1 MVDKNKGKSLM
12 MNKNRRFI
20 IKTIFSSLIRR
31 RSRIMIALL
40 GVAIGATVL
49 LGMITLCYDIPRQ
62 MGQEFRSYGAN
73 LLFMPANNQPTMPLA
88 DVKQAVNLLPQD
100 KLLGVTPFRYDAIR
114 SNQHPY
120 TIVGTN
126 FEQVTKTSPY
136 WQIEGSVPKNPNEI
150 MIGTDIANFTK
161 LKIGSTMPI
170 SGKSK
175 QDSRFDEDLK
185 ITGIIKTGR
194 AEDGFIFIDLHDLE
208 VLLEESDQAEVV
220 EVSITATEAE
230 LKHYVETIKNHTN
243 TIDPHLIKW
252 VTQSESS
259 VLGKLSSLLYLV
271 TFVVL
276 VLTMICVATT
286 MMTVVMER
294 RKEIGLKKA
303 IGANNQ
309 SIAKEF
315 LAEGL
320 VLGIIGGM
328 IGVVC
333 GLVFAQVISTNVFG
347 RSIII
352 EFYLIPTT
360 IIISALVTV
369 IACLI
374 PVKRALEVEPA
385 LVLRGE

>member
-1 MVDKNKGKSLM
+1 MI
-12 MNKNRRFI
+12 NKNQRFI
-20 IKTIFSSLIRR
+20 IKTVFSSLIRR
-31 RSRIMIALL
+31 RSRILIALL

-62 MGQEFRSYGAN
+62 MGKEFRSYGAN
-73 LLFMPANNQPTMPLA
+73 MLLMPADNQSMMTME
-88 DVKQAVNLLPQD
+88 DVSKAVSLLPKE
-100 KLLGVTPFRYDAIR
+100 KLLGVTPFRYESIR
-114 SNQHPY
+114 SNQQPY
-120 TIVGTN
+120 IMVGTD
-126 FEQVTKTSPY
+126 FEQVMKTSPY
-136 WQIEGSVPKNPNEI
+136 WKIEGELPKHSHEI
-150 MIGTDIANFTK
+150 LIGTDIANFTK
-161 LKIGSTMPI
+161 LTIGSTMPVL
-170 SGKSK
+170 GKNK
-175 QDSRFDEDLK
+175 QDSRYNEELT
-185 ITGIIKTGR
+185 ITGIVKTGR
-194 AEDGFIFIDLHDLE
+194 TEDGYIFIGLPDLGEFLKDT
-208 VLLEESDQAEVV
+208 DKAEVV
-220 EVSITATEAE
+220 EVSITATQDE
-230 LKHYVETIKNHTN
+230 LKHYIDKIKANSSTV
-243 TIDPHLIKW
+243 DPHLIKW

-276 VLTMICVATT
+276 ILTMICVATT

-303 IGANNQ
+303 IGANNK

-333 GLVFAQVISTNVFG
+333 GVIFAQVISTNVFG
-347 RSIII
+347 RSIVI

-360 IIISALVTV
+360 IVISAIVTV

>member
-1 MVDKNKGKSLM
+1 MI
-12 MNKNRRFI
+12 NKNQRFI
-20 IKTIFSSLIRR
+20 IKTVFSSLIRR
-31 RSRIMIALL
+31 RSRILIALL

-62 MGQEFRSYGAN
+62 MGKEFRSYGAN
-73 LLFMPANNQPTMPLA
+73 MLLMPADNQSMMTME
-88 DVKQAVNLLPQD
+88 DVSKAVSLLPKE
-100 KLLGVTPFRYDAIR
+100 KLLGVTPFRYESIR
-114 SNQHPY
+114 SNQQPY
-120 TIVGTN
+120 IMVGTD
-126 FEQVTKTSPY
+126 FEQVMKTSPY
-136 WQIEGSVPKNPNEI
+136 WKIEGELPKHSHEI
-150 MIGTDIANFTK
+150 LIGTDIANFTK
-161 LKIGSTMPI
+161 LTIGSTMPVL
-170 SGKSK
+170 GKNK
-175 QDSRFDEDLK
+175 QDSRYNEELT
-185 ITGIIKTGR
+185 ITGIVKTGR
-194 AEDGFIFIDLHDLE
+194 TEDGYIFIGLPDLGEFLKDT
-208 VLLEESDQAEVV
+208 DKAEVV
-220 EVSITATEAE
+220 EVSITATQDE
-230 LKHYVETIKNHTN
+230 LKHYIDRIKANSSTF
-243 TIDPHLIKW
+243 DPHLIKW

-276 VLTMICVATT
+276 ILTMICVATT

-303 IGANNQ
+303 IGANNK

-333 GLVFAQVISTNVFG
+333 GVIFAQVISTNVFG
-347 RSIII
+347 RSIVI

-360 IIISALVTV
+360 IVISAIVTV

-374 PVKRALEVEPA
+374 PVKQALEVEPA

>member
-1 MVDKNKGKSLM
+1 MDDKGKVNLM
-12 MNKNRRFI
+12 INKNRRFI
-20 IKTIFSSLIRR
+20 IKTILSSLIRR
-31 RSRIMIALL
+31 RSRIIIALL

-49 LGMITLCYDIPRQ
+49 LGMVTLCFDIPRQ

-73 LLFMPANNQPTMPLA
+73 LLLMPANNQPTMSMT
-88 DVKQAVNLLPQD
+88 DVQKAVSLLPQD
-100 KLLGVTPFRYDAIR
+100 KLLGVTPFRYGAVR
-114 SNQHPY
+114 VNQHPY

-126 FEQVTKTSPY
+126 FNQVTKTSPY
-136 WQIEGSVPKNPNEI
+136 WHIEGRLPQKSHEV
-150 MIGTDIANFTK
+150 MIGTDIANFAN
-161 LKIGSTMPI
+161 LNVGSEISI

-175 QDSRFDEDLK
+175 QDSRFDEELT
-185 ITGIIKTGR
+185 ITGIVKTGR
-194 AEDGFIFIDLHDLE
+194 AEDNFIFVDLHDLE
-208 VLLEESDQAEVV
+208 QFFEESDQAEVV
-220 EVSITATEAE
+220 EVSITASQNE
-230 LKHYVETIKNHTN
+230 LKDYIDTIKSQST
-243 TIDPHLIKW
+243 TIEPHLIKW
-252 VTQSESS
+252 VTQSETS

-271 TFVVL
+271 TLVVL

-303 IGANNQ
+303 IGANNK

-320 VLGIIGGM
+320 VLGITGGI
-328 IGVVC
+328 IGVIC
-333 GLVFAQVISTNVFG
+333 GLIFAQVISSNVFG

-352 EFYLIPTT
+352 EFYLIPST
-360 IIISALVTV
+360 ILISAIVTV

-374 PVKRALEVEPA
+374 PVKRALDVEPA

>member
-1 MVDKNKGKSLM
+1 MI
-12 MNKNRRFI
+12 NKNQRFI
-20 IKTIFSSLIRR
+20 IKTVFSSLIRR
-31 RSRIMIALL
+31 RSRIFIALL

-62 MGQEFRSYGAN
+62 MGKEFRSYGAN
-73 LLFMPANNQPTMPLA
+73 MLLMPADNQSMMTME
-88 DVKQAVNLLPQD
+88 DVSKAVSLLPKE
-100 KLLGVTPFRYDAIR
+100 KLLGVTPFRYESIR
-114 SNQHPY
+114 SNQQPY
-120 TIVGTN
+120 IMVGTD
-126 FEQVTKTSPY
+126 FEQVIKTSPY
-136 WQIEGSVPKNPNEI
+136 WKIEGELPKHSHEI
-150 MIGTDIANFTK
+150 LIGTDIANFTK
-161 LKIGSTMPI
+161 LTIGSTMPVL
-170 SGKSK
+170 GKNK
-175 QDSRFDEDLK
+175 QDSRYNEELT
-185 ITGIIKTGR
+185 ITGIVKTGR
-194 AEDGFIFIDLHDLE
+194 TEDGYIFIGLQDLGEFLKDT
-208 VLLEESDQAEVV
+208 DKAEVV
-220 EVSITATEAE
+220 EVSITATQDE
-230 LKHYVETIKNHTN
+230 LKHYIDRIKANSSTV
-243 TIDPHLIKW
+243 DPHLIKW

-276 VLTMICVATT
+276 ILTMICVATT

-303 IGANNQ
+303 IGANNK

-333 GLVFAQVISTNVFG
+333 GVIFAQVISTNVFG
-347 RSIII
+347 RSIVI

-360 IIISALVTV
+360 IVISAIVTV

>member
-1 MVDKNKGKSLM
+1 MM

-20 IKTIFSSLIRR
+20 IKTVLSSLIRR
-31 RSRIMIALL
+31 RSRITIALL

-49 LGMITLCYDIPRQ
+49 LGMVTLCFDLPRQ

-73 LLFMPANNQPTMPLA
+73 LLLLPGNNQPTMSMV
-88 DVKQAVNLLPQD
+88 DVQKAVSLLPQD
-100 KLLGVTPFRYDAIR
+100 KLLGVTPFRYGNVR
-114 SNQHPY
+114 VNQQPY

-126 FEQVTKTSPY
+126 FNQITKTSPY
-136 WQIEGSVPKNPNEI
+136 WHIEGGLPKKDHEV
-150 MIGTDIANFTK
+150 MIGTDVANFTN
-161 LKIGSTMPI
+161 LNVGHEISI

-175 QDSRFDEDLK
+175 QGSHFDEELT
-185 ITGIIKTGR
+185 ITGIVKTGR
-194 AEDGFIFIDLHDLE
+194 AEDNFIFVDLYDLE
-208 VLLEESDQAEVV
+208 QFFEESDQADVV
-220 EVSITATEAE
+220 EVSITASQNE
-230 LKHYVETIKNHTN
+230 LKHYIEVIKSQSATIE
-243 TIDPHLIKW
+243 PHLIKW
-252 VTQSESS
+252 VTQSETS

-271 TFVVL
+271 TFIVL

-303 IGANNQ
+303 IGAKNE

-320 VLGIIGGM
+320 VLGITGGI
-328 IGVVC
+328 IGVIC
-333 GLVFAQVISTNVFG
+333 GLIFAQVISSNVFG

-352 EFYLIPTT
+352 EFYLIPSTVL
-360 IIISALVTV
+360 ISAIVTV

-374 PVKRALEVEPA
+374 PVKRALDVEPA

>member
-1 MVDKNKGKSLM
+1 MI
-12 MNKNRRFI
+12 NKNQRFI

-31 RSRIMIALL
+31 RSRILIALL

-62 MGQEFRSYGAN
+62 MGKEFRSYGAN
-73 LLFMPANNQPTMPLA
+73 MLFLPADNQSMMTMA
-88 DVKQAVNLLPQD
+88 DVSQAVSLLPKE
-100 KLLGVTPFRYDAIR
+100 KLLGVTPFRYESIR
-114 SNQHPY
+114 SNQQPY
-120 TIVGTN
+120 IMVGTD
-126 FEQVTKTSPY
+126 FEQVIKTSPY
-136 WQIEGSVPKNPNEI
+136 WKIEGELPKRSHEI
-150 MIGTDIANFTK
+150 LIGTDIANFAK
-161 LKIGSTMPI
+161 LTIGSTMPVL
-170 SGKSK
+170 GKTK
-175 QDSRFDEDLK
+175 QDSRYNEELT
-185 ITGIIKTGR
+185 ITGIVKTGR
-194 AEDGFIFIDLHDLE
+194 TEDGYIFIGLHDLDKF
-208 VLLEESDQAEVV
+208 LKDSDKAEVV
-220 EVSITATEAE
+220 EVSITATQDE
-230 LKHYVETIKNHTN
+230 LKHYIDKIKANSLTV
-243 TIDPHLIKW
+243 DPHLIKW

-271 TFVVL
+271 TLVVL
-276 VLTMICVATT
+276 ILTMICVATT

-303 IGANNQ
+303 IGANNK

-320 VLGIIGGM
+320 ILGITGGV

-333 GLVFAQVISTNVFG
+333 GLIFAQVISTNVFG
-347 RSIII
+347 RSIVI
-352 EFYLIPTT
+352 EFYLIPVT
-360 IIISALVTV
+360 IVISAIVTV

>member
-1 MVDKNKGKSLM
+1 MI
-12 MNKNRRFI
+12 NKNRRFI
-20 IKTIFSSLIRR
+20 IKTILSSLIRR
-31 RSRIMIALL
+31 RSRIIIALL

-49 LGMITLCYDIPRQ
+49 LGMVTLCFDIPRQ

-73 LLFMPANNQPTMPLA
+73 LLLMPANNQPTVSMA
-88 DVKQAVNLLPQD
+88 DVKKAVSLLPQD
-100 KLLGVTPFRYDAIR
+100 KLLGVTPFRYGAVR
-114 SNQHPY
+114 VNQHPY

-126 FEQVTKTSPY
+126 FNQVTKTSPY
-136 WQIEGSVPKNPNEI
+136 WHIEGSLPQNSHEV
-150 MIGTDIANFTK
+150 MIGTDIANFAN
-161 LKIGSTMPI
+161 LNVGSEISI

-175 QDSRFDEDLK
+175 QDSRFDEELT
-185 ITGIIKTGR
+185 ITGIVKTGR
-194 AEDGFIFIDLHDLE
+194 AEDNFIFVDLHDLE
-208 VLLEESDQAEVV
+208 QFFEESDQAEVV
-220 EVSITATEAE
+220 EVSITASQNE
-230 LKHYVETIKNHTN
+230 LKDYIDNIKSQSTTIE
-243 TIDPHLIKW
+243 PHLIKW
-252 VTQSESS
+252 VTQSETS

-271 TFVVL
+271 TVVVL

-303 IGANNQ
+303 IGANNK

-320 VLGIIGGM
+320 VLGIIGGI
-328 IGVVC
+328 IGVFC
-333 GLVFAQVISTNVFG
+333 GLIFAQVISSNVFG

-352 EFYLIPTT
+352 EFYLIPST
-360 IIISALVTV
+360 ILISAIVTV

-374 PVKRALEVEPA
+374 PVKRALDVEPA

>member
-1 MVDKNKGKSLM
+1 MI
-12 MNKNRRFI
+12 NKNRRFI
-20 IKTIFSSLIRR
+20 IKTILRSLIRR
-31 RSRIMIALL
+31 RSRIIIALL

-49 LGMITLCYDIPRQ
+49 LGMVTLCFDIPRQ

-73 LLFMPANNQPTMPLA
+73 LLLMPANNQPTVSMA
-88 DVKQAVNLLPQD
+88 DVKKAVSLLPQD
-100 KLLGVTPFRYDAIR
+100 KLLGVTPFRYGAVR
-114 SNQHPY
+114 VNQHPY

-126 FEQVTKTSPY
+126 FNQVTKTSPY
-136 WQIEGSVPKNPNEI
+136 WHIEGSLPQNSHEV
-150 MIGTDIANFTK
+150 MIGTDIANFAN
-161 LKIGSTMPI
+161 LNVGSEISI

-175 QDSRFDEDLK
+175 QDSRFDEELT
-185 ITGIIKTGR
+185 ITGIVKTGR
-194 AEDGFIFIDLHDLE
+194 AEDNFIFVDLHDLE
-208 VLLEESDQAEVV
+208 QFFEESDQAEVV
-220 EVSITATEAE
+220 EVSITASQNE
-230 LKHYVETIKNHTN
+230 LKDYIDNIKSQSTTIE
-243 TIDPHLIKW
+243 PHLIKW
-252 VTQSESS
+252 VTQSETS

-271 TFVVL
+271 TIVVL

-303 IGANNQ
+303 IGANNK

-320 VLGIIGGM
+320 VLGIIGGI
-328 IGVVC
+328 IGVFC
-333 GLVFAQVISTNVFG
+333 GLIFAQVISSNVFG

-352 EFYLIPTT
+352 EFYLIPST
-360 IIISALVTV
+360 ILISAIVTV

-374 PVKRALEVEPA
+374 PVKRALDVEPA

>member
-1 MVDKNKGKSLM
+1 MI
-12 MNKNRRFI
+12 NKNQRFI
-20 IKTIFSSLIRR
+20 IKTVFSSLIRR
-31 RSRIMIALL
+31 RSRILIALL

-62 MGQEFRSYGAN
+62 MGKEFRSYGAN
-73 LLFMPANNQPTMPLA
+73 MLLMPADNQSMMTMG
-88 DVKQAVNLLPQD
+88 DVSKAVSLLPKE
-100 KLLGVTPFRYDAIR
+100 KLLGVTPFRYESIR
-114 SNQHPY
+114 SNQQPY
-120 TIVGTN
+120 IMVGTD
-126 FEQVTKTSPY
+126 FEQVMKTSPY
-136 WQIEGSVPKNPNEI
+136 WKIEGELPKHSHEI
-150 MIGTDIANFTK
+150 LIGTDIANFTK
-161 LKIGSTMPI
+161 LTIGSTMPVL
-170 SGKSK
+170 GKNK
-175 QDSRFDEDLK
+175 QDSRYNEELT
-185 ITGIIKTGR
+185 ITGIVKTGR
-194 AEDGFIFIDLHDLE
+194 TEDGYIFIGLQDLGEFLKDT
-208 VLLEESDQAEVV
+208 DKAEVV
-220 EVSITATEAE
+220 EVSITATQDE
-230 LKHYVETIKNHTN
+230 LKHYIDRIKANSSTV
-243 TIDPHLIKW
+243 DPHLIKW

-276 VLTMICVATT
+276 ILTMICVATT

-303 IGANNQ
+303 IGANNK

-333 GLVFAQVISTNVFG
+333 GVIFAQVISTNVFG
-347 RSIII
+347 RSIVI

-360 IIISALVTV
+360 IVISAIVTV

>member
-1 MVDKNKGKSLM
+1 MI
-12 MNKNRRFI
+12 NKNRRFI
-20 IKTIFSSLIRR
+20 IKTVLSSLIRR
-31 RSRIMIALL
+31 RSRIAIALL

-73 LLFMPANNQPTMPLA
+73 LLLLPANNQSTVAMTE
-88 DVKQAVNLLPQD
+88 VNKAVTFLPED
-100 KLLGVTPFRYDAIR
+100 KLLGVTPFRYNSIR
-114 SNQHPY
+114 SNQQPY
-120 TIVGTN
+120 TIVGTD
-126 FEQVTKTSPY
+126 FKQVVKTSPY
-136 WQIEGSVPKNPNEI
+136 WSIEGSIPQNSHEI
-150 MIGTDIANFTK
+150 MIGTDIANFAK
-161 LKIGSTMPI
+161 LTIGSTMPI

-175 QDSRFDEDLK
+175 QDSRFDEELTV
-185 ITGIIKTGR
+185 TGIVKTGR
-194 AEDGFIFIDLHDLE
+194 SEDNFIFVDLHDLE
-208 VLLEESDQAEVV
+208 ELLEESEQAEIV
-220 EVSITATEAE
+220 EVSIAATEIE
-230 LKHYVETIKNHTN
+230 LKQYIEKIKNQMT
-243 TIDPHLIKW
+243 TVEPHLIKW
-252 VTQSESS
+252 VTKSESS

-303 IGANNQ
+303 IGANNK

-320 VLGIIGGM
+320 VLGAIGGIIGA
-328 IGVVC
+328 IC
-333 GLVFAQVISTNVFG
+333 GLIFAQIISTNVFG

-360 IIISALVTV
+360 IIISVIVTV